1 MDYTTELKKLFKPIK
16 YKGREIFSNPKGAGY
31 ICNGMSAL
39 TLGEMYSQI
48 DIVTQFE
55 SMCRICGKPIP
66 TTEKYCNDCIGED

>member
-1 MDYTTELKKLFKPIK
+1 MDYETQLKKLFKPIP
-16 YKGREIFSNPKGAGY
+16 YKGILIQINPKGAGY

-55 SMCRICGKPIP
+55 SMCRTCGKSIP
-66 TTEKYCNDCIGED
+66 TTERWCEDCIEKD